1 MRITQ
6 GSNDV
11 HTTDQSQEGGGRLLA
26 LAMALLG
33 SNAPVLVW
41 LVLAGQKVELLP
53 MGLSHAD

>member
-11 HTTDQSQEGGGRLLA
+11 HTRDQSQEGGGRLLA

-33 SNAPVLVW
+33 LNAPLLVW
-41 LVLAGQKVELLP
+41 LVLIGQKVEMLP
-53 MGLSHAD
+53 MGLSHVD